1 MIKAVF
7 WDFGGVITTSPF
19 DSFNIY
25 EESQNL
31 PKDLIRTIN
40 STNPDNNAWAKLE
53 RSEIDLEEFDSLFEV
68 ESRQFGHSI
77 PGKQILSLVKGQIR
91 PKMVKAIREI
101 KDKLIQGCLTNN
113 IQSTEDQ
120 ELEKDNVGT
129 AISGTN
135 QEIMELFDFVFESSK
150 ENVRK
155 PDPDFYKLAC
165 QKGGV
170 NPHEVIFLDDLGIN
184 LKPAKALG
192 MKTIKVVKSKNALLE
207 LQTFLKFR
215 II

>member
-19 DSFNIY
+19 DSFNTY

-40 STNPDNNAWAKLE
+40 STNPNNNAWAKLE
-53 RSEIDLEEFDSLFEV
+53 RNEINQEEFDSLFEI
-68 ESRQFGHSI
+68 ESQQFGHSV
-77 PGKQILSLVKGQIR
+77 PGKQVLALLKGQIR
-91 PKMVKAIREI
+91 PEMVKALREI

-113 IQSTEDQ
+113 IQSTESQ
-120 ELEKDNVGT
+120 ELETDNA
-129 AISGTN
+129 AISGTH
-135 QEIMELFDFVFESSK
+135 QEIMGLFDFVFESSK

-155 PDPDFYKLAC
+155 PDPKFYQLAC
-165 QKGGV
+165 KRGKV
-170 NPHEVIFLDDLGIN
+170 NPNEVIFLDDLGIN

-192 MKTIKVVKSKNALLE
+192 MKTIKVVRAEDALQD
-207 LQTFLKFR
+207 LQDLLDFP

>member
-1 MIKAVF
+1 MIRAVF

-53 RSEIDLEEFDSLFEV
+53 RSEIDQEEFDSLFEV
-68 ESRQFGHSI
+68 ESQQFGHSVS
-77 PGKQILSLVKGQIR
+77 GKQVLALLKGQIR
-91 PKMVKAIREI
+91 PEMVKVLREI

-120 ELEKDNVGT
+120 ELETNNA
-129 AISGTN
+129 AISGTH
-135 QEIMELFDFVFESSK
+135 QEIMGLFDFVFESSK

-155 PDPDFYKLAC
+155 PDPKFYQLAC
-165 QKGGV
+165 NRGKV
-170 NPHEVIFLDDLGIN
+170 NPNEVIFLDDLGIN

-192 MKTIKVVKSKNALLE
+192 MKTIKVVRAEDALQD
-207 LQTFLKFR
+207 LQDLLDFPIT
-215 II
+215 

>member
-1 MIKAVF
+1 MIRAVF

-31 PKDLIRTIN
+31 PKNLIRTIN
-40 STNPDNNAWAKLE
+40 STDPDNNAWAKLE
-53 RSEIDLEEFDSLFEV
+53 RSEIDQEEFDSLFEV
-68 ESRQFGHSI
+68 ESQQFGHSV
-77 PGKQILSLVKGQIR
+77 PGKQVLALLKGQIR
-91 PKMVKAIREI
+91 PEMVKALREI

-120 ELEKDNVGT
+120 EFEKGNA
-129 AISGTN
+129 AISGTH
-135 QEIMELFDFVFESSK
+135 QEIMGLFDFVFESSK

-155 PDPDFYKLAC
+155 PDPKFYQLAC
-165 QKGGV
+165 RRGKV
-170 NPHEVIFLDDLGIN
+170 NPNEVIFLDDLGIN

-192 MKTIKVVKSKNALLE
+192 MKTIKVVKADDALKE
-207 LQTFLKFR
+207 LQDLLDFP
-215 II
+215 IM